1 MLTQLSRVLQE
12 HPRQPSK
19 SFYRMRHGQSP
30 TPHPRL
36 LQRGRATINES
47 CGAVHFGGLVVTERG
62 KEDRDQ
68 RQHARLSATPPADER
83 RFTKCCCRWLAALS
97 VAAEHVQRPRS
108 SDRTT
113 HIGTIRKPRRRAH
126 VSAANSGP
134 KSSGSSSASAI
145 RSILRRQKN
154 AAVLMARVD
163 RQDVDL
169 RRRIAADGRGQ
180 GAAVSKT

>member
-113 HIGTIRKPRRRAH
+113 HIGTIRKTRRRAH

-134 KSSGSSSASAI
+134 KSSGSSSASAMFMPQHPAA
-145 RSILRRQKN
+145 RWRPRVLPVSQHRASAFLG
-154 AAVLMARVD
+154 AVLARLTAPV
-163 RQDVDL
+163 R
-169 RRRIAADGRGQ
+169 
-180 GAAVSKT
+180 